1 MRVRLTQG
9 LTQGPSGNQAQ
20 FRHLDSSGAESI
32 ADSIVLLR
40 EENDRLRSMAVSLSM
55 ETEEIRRSLSPAARL
70 VVPCHLKEFLGLS

>member
-20 FRHLDSSGAESI
+20 TQLVDLSSAENI

-40 EENDRLRSMAVSLSM
+40 EENDRLRNMAAALRK
-55 ETEEIRRSLSPAARL
+55 ETEEIRRSLSPAASL
-70 VVPCHLKEFLGLS
+70 VAPSHLKAFLESS